1 MELKKEQTSK
11 IKIKIKKG
19 TAPVLSTMKAKSF

>member
-1 MELKKEQTSK
+1 MELKKKQNSN